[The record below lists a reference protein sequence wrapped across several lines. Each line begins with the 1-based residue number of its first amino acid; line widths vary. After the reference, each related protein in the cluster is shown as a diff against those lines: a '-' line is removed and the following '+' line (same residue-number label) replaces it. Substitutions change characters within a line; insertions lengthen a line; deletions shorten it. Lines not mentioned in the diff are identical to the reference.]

1 MTPEGISYTQKEYEY
16 AQEIGLKVLAFIHNA
31 PHLIPIGKS
40 EALPEL
46 RERLE
51 RFRSSV
57 TNGRLVRYWKLADEL
72 PGLVATSLN
81 RTIKTYPAT
90 GWIRGNSNSAD
101 ELLNEI
107 NSLRQQNNDL
117 RLKCIAAEKR
127 VEFADA
133 FNDFFYRSIEKNH
146 DEALKLVNQA
156 ISLAYTRDDLARCLR
171 NKGYTLGE
179 LRRDKEAINV
189 YTQLIEGFGGTE
201 SDKIKS
207 ELAKARINMGF
218 LLVRNN
224 EYAEA
229 VRIYDQAIDEI
240 RSDND
245 ASLFELLSHAY
256 VNKFELLIVNNEEI
270 GDEDFSD
277 YYSLF
282 RADRRK
288 LMQLD
293 MIRIL
298 YFAKHKEQKL
308 ELQKWINDYDE
319 FKLVGWDFEVFYQW
333 SLSIDSQIARRRVSY
348 CLDTFKK
355 YVEY

>member
-1 MTPEGISYTQKEYEY
+1 
-16 AQEIGLKVLAFIHNA
+16 
-31 PHLIPIGKS
+31 
-40 EALPEL
+40 
-46 RERLE
+46 
-51 RFRSSV
+51 
-57 TNGRLVRYWKLADEL
+57 
-72 PGLVATSLN
+72 
-81 RTIKTYPAT
+81 
-90 GWIRGNSNSAD
+90 
-101 ELLNEI
+101 
-107 NSLRQQNNDL
+107 
-117 RLKCIAAEKR
+117 

-256 VNKFELLIVNNEEI
+256 VNKFESVTKTFLII
-270 GDEDFSD
+270 
-277 YYSLF
+277 
-282 RADRRK
+282 
-288 LMQLD
+288 
-293 MIRIL
+293 IL
-298 YFAKHKEQKL
+298 CSERTG
-308 ELQKWINDYDE
+308 E
-319 FKLVGWDFEVFYQW
+319 
-333 SLSIDSQIARRRVSY
+333 S
-348 CLDTFKK
+348 
-355 YVEY
+355 